1 MLNFVVAGRFR
12 RLVVAV
18 ARLRLAPVVVVT
30 AGCALI
36 TPSWAGTLTF
46 QDALNLAEQRSPT
59 LRARQAGVEGAYE
72 GLSAAGQL
80 PDPKLAVGVENYPV
94 TGADRFSWNR
104 ESMTMRRIGV
114 MQEVP
119 NAAKRA
125 AQRGSA
131 EARTER
137 ERAMLEAERLSVRRE
152 AAVAWL
158 AQHYAERKLQVFSTL
173 ERENQVLQST
183 LAARIAGGR
192 AAPADAL
199 MARQE
204 ALGLAERRD
213 ELQAGLDQARAALEG
228 WTGRL
233 DETDASTPNLPVESA
248 ALLRRVERHAELLP
262 SAAMLAMARAEVAE
276 AQASRRGDW
285 GWEVAYA
292 NRNRAFGDMVSFQLT
307 FDLPVSPST
316 RQEPQ
321 LVAKRKEL
329 ERLEAERDDAR
340 RRVQVDLRQQI
351 SELQRLER
359 ALERQ
364 KTSVLPL
371 AAERVQLSLA
381 SYEGGRADLSSVLA
395 ARKEA
400 AEAGWRSV
408 DLEAQLMSQRARL
421 VYLIAE

>member
-213 ELQAGLDQARAALEG
+213 ELQAGLDRCIHAEP
-228 WTGRL
+228 
-233 DETDASTPNLPVESA
+233 S
-248 ALLRRVERHAELLP
+248 RRVR
-262 SAAMLAMARAEVAE
+262 SAPPARGAA
-276 AQASRRGDW
+276 RRTP
-285 GWEVAYA
+285 
-292 NRNRAFGDMVSFQLT
+292 AFGSDVGHGQGG
-307 FDLPVSPST
+307 
-316 RQEPQ
+316 
-321 LVAKRKEL
+321 
-329 ERLEAERDDAR
+329 
-340 RRVQVDLRQQI
+340 
-351 SELQRLER
+351 
-359 ALERQ
+359 
-364 KTSVLPL
+364 
-371 AAERVQLSLA
+371 
-381 SYEGGRADLSSVLA
+381 GGRSTSLPPWRLGLGGGLREPKPSVRRHGVVSADL
-395 ARKEA
+395 
-400 AEAGWRSV
+400 
-408 DLEAQLMSQRARL
+408 
-421 VYLIAE
+421 